1 MLNFKEVI
9 WKSNTFF
16 VYLRHIDKHKNMDNF
31 DLKKYLVENKVT
43 TQSSLNENS
52 MSDIISALVE
62 KENIIVNSIKNAIKQ
77 DPELTEQDIKQ
88 FIKDDGYEYVQ
99 DLIPAPSKYSGDWR
113 AEVDKY
119 DNIINKWVEKV
130 YSKYF

>member
-1 MLNFKEVI
+1 MK
-9 WKSNTFF
+9 KA
-16 VYLRHIDKHKNMDNF
+16 DNF

-43 TQSSLNENS
+43 TNSQMNENS

-62 KENIIVNSIKNAIKQ
+62 KENIIVDSIKNDIKQ

-99 DLIPAPSKYSGDWR
+99 DLIPTPSKYSGNWR

-130 YSKYF
+130 YSTYFT

>member
-1 MLNFKEVI
+1 
-9 WKSNTFF
+9 
-16 VYLRHIDKHKNMDNF
+16 MDNF

-52 MSDIISALVE
+52 MSDIIFALVE

>member
-1 MLNFKEVI
+1 MK
-9 WKSNTFF
+9 KA
-16 VYLRHIDKHKNMDNF
+16 DNF
-31 DLKKYLVENKVT
+31 DAKQWLVENKIT
-43 TQSSLNENS
+43 TQSRLNENS
-52 MSDIISALVE
+52 MSNIISALVE

>member
-1 MLNFKEVI
+1 
-9 WKSNTFF
+9 
-16 VYLRHIDKHKNMDNF
+16 MDNF
-31 DLKKYLVENKVT
+31 DLKKYLIENKVT

-130 YSKYF
+130 YSKYFKN